1 MVEYTV
7 LTMSVKYQYSFHT
20 YEILTGTKKKLRNS
34 EEGMR
39 ITKQLEK
46 VIASE
51 STRTRKQAPPPRF
64 NCSSAE
70 A

>member
-39 ITKQLEK
+39 ITKQLKK
-46 VIASE
+46 VIAS
-51 STRTRKQAPPPRF
+51 RKHQD
-64 NCSSAE
+64 
-70 A
+70 